1 MPFARAD
8 IVIDA
13 VPTPTEIDHALRRL
27 EMTAR
32 ENGSA
37 IGLANAQ
44 PATIERIAAWA
55 KKVEDRGFVLVP
67 ISMVA
72 LKAKSS

>member
-1 MPFARAD
+1 
-8 IVIDA
+8 
-13 VPTPTEIDHALRRL
+13 
-27 EMTAR
+27 MTAR